1 MDQGYPLHYLRA
13 AFVSSP
19 DAIVGVDASLV
30 VRHANP
36 AASLLYGRPVDELI
50 GLPVTDLAPD
60 DLRAEQVDMFRR
72 ALGGES
78 LSVPETIRMTDGR
91 RRFVSISVSP
101 VRDDRGDVVGVAAVI
116 RDISAIV
123 VERDRLQRLRE
134 RQDEAEMF
142 AGVGSLEIDLATMR
156 LEASAGMARMH
167 LGDPHKP
174 APTWDDI
181 AHFIDPDDRDEV
193 LRAILDTDDCVVEYR
208 YVEDPRNPRLMQA
221 TGRWLPSSEQ
231 GHPGYRV
238 AIVRDI
244 TEERARENQLRFL
257 ADHDP
262 LTGVLNRRAFERA
275 LHRHAANVRRGRLD
289 PCGALLSIDLDQFKH
304 HNDTYGHA
312 VGDAILVAVATSVQ
326 ERLRTGDEIGRPGG
340 DEFAVLLP
348 QATPEE
354 ADVVAASLLTRI
366 ADAGGAISPDAQ
378 HPLTASIGVADFTS
392 SPSVEQIQLAA
403 DAAMYRA
410 KDGGRNRW
418 SR

>member
-36 AASLLYGRPVDELI
+36 AATQLYGRPVDELI
-50 GLPVTDLAPD
+50 GRPVTDLAPD
-60 DLRAEQVDMFRR
+60 ELRGEQIDMYQR
-72 ALGGES
+72 ALRGES
-78 LSVPETIRMTDGR
+78 TTIPETIRIAHGR
-91 RRFVSISVSP
+91 QVHVSISTSP
-101 VRDDRGDVVGVAAVI
+101 VRDDGVVVGAASIV

-123 VERDRLQRLRE
+123 VERNRLQRLRS
-134 RQDEAEMF
+134 RQDEAEVF
-142 AGVGSLEIDLATMR
+142 AGVGSLEIDLATLT
-156 LEASAGMARMH
+156 LEASVGMARMH
-167 LGDPHKP
+167 LGNPDNP
-174 APTWDDI
+174 APTWDDV
-181 AHFIDPDDRDEV
+181 AQFVDPADRDHV
-193 LRAILDTDDCVVEYR
+193 LAAILDTSDAVVEYH
-208 YVEDPRNPRLMQA
+208 YVEDPANPRLMQA
-221 TGRWLPSSEQ
+221 TGRWLPSPEA

-244 TEERARENQLRFL
+244 TEERAREMQLRFL

-275 LHRHAANVRRGRLD
+275 LHRHAANVQRGRLD
-289 PCGALLSIDLDQFKH
+289 PCGALLSIDLDEFKY

-312 VGDAILVAVATSVQ
+312 VGDAILVAVATHLQ
-326 ERLRTGDEIGRPGG
+326 ERLRAGDEVGRPGG

-348 QATPEE
+348 DVTPEE
-354 ADVVAASLLTRI
+354 ADRVAASLLACI
-366 ADAGGAISPDAQ
+366 VEAAHAISPDEQ
-378 HPLTASIGVADFTS
+378 HPLTASIGVADFAADV
-392 SPSVEQIQLAA
+392 SVEQIQLAA

-410 KDGGRNRW
+410 KDNGRNRW